1 MHYNHSFY
9 LYFFDVSGISLILVQ
24 LAGIENYAIWSCS
37 MHITLLGRNKMKIID
52 GTLKKE
58 KFREE
63 LWGQWEKVNIIL
75 LSWIMNIVSS
85 NILNGIVYA
94 YTSWCVYKKKNKG
107 LTKLVVKELSIFTG
121 KLQLLHREQC
131 LFLRTSLGWK
141 IFGINYSLLC
151 PFLVVSVNNKNI
163 LMNISKDKNSIS
175 FWWGWMRHF
184 CMQEVN

>member
-75 LSWIMNIVSS
+75 LS
-85 NILNGIVYA
+85 
-94 YTSWCVYKKKNKG
+94 
-107 LTKLVVKELSIFTG
+107 
-121 KLQLLHREQC
+121 
-131 LFLRTSLGWK
+131 
-141 IFGINYSLLC
+141 
-151 PFLVVSVNNKNI
+151 
-163 LMNISKDKNSIS
+163 
-175 FWWGWMRHF
+175 
-184 CMQEVN
+184 